1 MLAFKLMK
9 SLSCLYLQ
17 IMPIKKL
24 PSHLIN
30 QIAAGEVIERPA
42 SVVKELLENSLD
54 AGATRIDIDIEQGGK
69 DLIRIRDNGKGIPV
83 DELPVALQRHATSKI
98 QSLEDLE
105 RVNSLGFRGEAL
117 PSIASVSRLTLTSKP
132 QQQDAAFSIQ
142 GDANQAVKPAAHPDG
157 TTIEIRD
164 IFYNTPARRK
174 FLKTDKTEY
183 GHLENIVK
191 RIALSH
197 FGTEINLT
205 HNRKAIYNMPV
216 ANTRE
221 QQEKRLQ
228 QLCGATFVEHVLHL
242 DNQASDLRLSGWIAV
257 PAFSR
262 SQADLQHFFINGR
275 MVRDKLL
282 MHAVKLAYQDVLH
295 HQRQPAYVLYLEIDP
310 IMVDVNAHP
319 AKFEVRF
326 RESRSV
332 HGFISQTLK
341 KVLADVRPSDQAES
355 MVLAD
360 AYNSPSSYLQ
370 QTTGN
375 VGHIMQQKSMGLPV
389 QEAHKSYSHFVES
402 ASRPVNDMAAHVESA
417 EGIIPPLGFALA
429 QLQGVYILA
438 QNTEGLVIVDM
449 HAAHERITYE
459 RLKKAMDGDGIVSQ
473 PLLVP
478 VTVTVSQ
485 READLAESN
494 KQGFEQLGIVV
505 DRIGPEALAVRQVP
519 GLLKQAD
526 SASLVRDVL
535 SDLVVYGNSQ
545 RLREEVNEVLST
557 MACHGSVRANR
568 QLTIPEMN
576 ALLRD
581 MEQTERSGQCN
592 HGRPT
597 WHQLSMKELD
607 KIFMRGQ

>member
-1 MLAFKLMK
+1 
-9 SLSCLYLQ
+9 
-17 IMPIKKL
+17 MPIKKL

-83 DELPVALQRHATSKI
+83 DELHIALQRHATSKI

-105 RVNSLGFRGEAL
+105 RVSSLGFRGEAL
-117 PSIASVSRLTLTSKP
+117 PSIASVSRLILTSKP
-132 QQQDAAFSIQ
+132 EEQDSAFSLQ
-142 GDANQAVKPAAHPDG
+142 GDAEQSAKPAAHPNG
-157 TTIEIRD
+157 TTIEVRD

-174 FLKTDKTEY
+174 FLKTDKTEFS
-183 GHLENIVK
+183 HLENIVK

-197 FGTEINLT
+197 FDIEINLT

-216 ANTRE
+216 ANNRE
-221 QQEKRLQ
+221 QQEKRLK
-228 QLCGATFVEHVLHL
+228 QLCGSAFVEHVLHL
-242 DNQASDLRLSGWIAV
+242 DNQAADLRLKGWIAV

-282 MHAVKLAYQDVLH
+282 MHAVKLAYRDVLH

-341 KVLADVRPSDQAES
+341 KVLADVRPTDQVES
-355 MVLAD
+355 MSLIDSSDTPVTYPSQSID
-360 AYNSPSSYLQ
+360 HVSP
-370 QTTGN
+370 
-375 VGHIMQQKSMGLPV
+375 IMQQKNMGLPV
-389 QEAHKSYSHFVES
+389 QEAYKSYSRFIES
-402 ASRPVNDMAAHVESA
+402 ASHSVSNNAGFIEDNNESL
-417 EGIIPPLGFALA
+417 PPLGFALA
-429 QLQGVYILA
+429 QLHGIYILA
-438 QNTEGLVIVDM
+438 QNAEGLVIVDM

-459 RLKKAMDGDGIVSQ
+459 RLKTAVEGSGIVSQ

-494 KQGFEQLGIVV
+494 REIFEQLGIVI
-505 DRIGPEALAVRQVP
+505 DRMGPETLAVRQVP
-519 GLLKQAD
+519 SLLKQAD
-526 SASLVRDVL
+526 SATLVRDVL
-535 SDLVVYGNSQ
+535 SDLIVYGSSQ
-545 RLREEVNEVLST
+545 RLKDEMNEVLST

-568 QLTIPEMN
+568 QLTIIEMN

-581 MEQTERSGQCN
+581 MEKTERSGQCN

-597 WHQLSMKELD
+597 WHQLSVKELD